1 MSDPRPVA
9 RFTEG
14 LHPQRQFY
22 RRFFT
27 CLGILT
33 VFLIGV
39 STVDLMVGPATV
51 TLADLTGGFFEP
63 REVQTAGAQIFY
75 QLRFPH
81 LLLAGLIGAVLAM
94 VGASLQALFRN
105 PLAEP
110 FMIGI
115 SSGSSLAVVI
125 ATSLGLNALLW
136 GKFGQFMIPILAFGG
151 GLGSLALVYWLA
163 TRRGR
168 LEVQVLLLSGVVVNS
183 FFISVSV
190 FLTSLLEAG
199 ELKRVYTWLLGDI
212 GEQGYGEI
220 FALLPFVAVG
230 VFLILRRTKEF
241 NAMTFGAETAQHLGV
256 SVNRL
261 RKEVFIASALMV
273 GAVVSLSGII
283 GFAGLV
289 VPHILRRIWGAD
301 HRLLLPAS
309 LIGGAGFLILCDI
322 LARTLISPALLPVG
336 VITAMTGGPF
346 FLFLLKKR
354 NW

>member
-1 MSDPRPVA
+1 MQTGTAPTKHD
-9 RFTEG
+9 
-14 LHPQRQFY
+14 LK
-22 RRFFT
+22 RRFRAQT
-27 CLGILT
+27 ILPLLLLF
-33 VFLIGV
+33 VFLVCASVINV
-39 STVDLMVGPATV
+39 SVGPASV
-51 TLADLTGGFFEP
+51 SLSEVFSGLFQP
-63 REVQTAGAQIFY
+63 RHEMTPGAQIFFY
-75 QLRFPH
+75 LRLPH
-81 LLLAGLIGAVLAM
+81 LLLACLIGAVLAL
-94 VGASLQALFRN
+94 VGAALQALFRN

-115 SSGSSLAVVI
+115 SSGSSLAVVV
-125 ATSLGLNALLW
+125 ATSLGIHALSL
-136 GKFGQFMIPILAFGG
+136 GRFGHYLVPVFAFAG

-168 LEVQVLLLSGVVVNS
+168 IEVQVLLLAGVVVNS

-199 ELKRVYTWLLGDI
+199 ELKKVYTWLLGDI
-212 GEQGYGEI
+212 GEQGYAEI
-220 FALLPFVAVG
+220 LALFPFVLVG
-230 VFLILRRTKEF
+230 VILILRRAKEF
-241 NAMTFGAETAQHLGV
+241 NAMTFGSETAQHLGV
-256 SVNRL
+256 AVDGL
-261 RKEVFIASALMV
+261 RREVFLASALMV

-289 VPHILRRIWGAD
+289 VPHILRRLWGAD
-301 HRLLLPAS
+301 HRFLLPAS
-309 LIGGAGFLILCDI
+309 LLGGAGFLVVCDI